1 MNIVPSQIVVGVIGV
16 VALILV
22 LSLMKKAIKWVIGV
36 AVLLICGV
44 WIGVLSPQQAIDTV
58 TAIKDRGMAT
68 YQRLADASQNIKI
81 QGESISIRI
90 NDTWLDLNAVN
101 SFKVD
106 GDTVKVEIG
115 GNSYSVTDKNIA
127 KLFETFSDN

>member
-90 NDTWLDLNAVN
+90 NDTWFDLNAVN

-115 GNSYSVTDKNIA
+115 GNSYSVTDKTIA